1 MKKRKDNEKILS
13 GGISCELWKRKEIC
27 PKNQET
33 YNLDFFSSS
42 QFTVPQQR
50 TGSNYQEKMKK
61 GSNCRGLLLR
71 DSHEAA
77 SWVDLIVM
85 DGH

>member
-1 MKKRKDNEKILS
+1 MA
-13 GGISCELWKRKEIC
+13 W
-27 PKNQET
+27 
-33 YNLDFFSSS
+33 DFIPDPLM
-42 QFTVPQQR
+42 VNIQR

-85 DGH
+85 DGDYKSLFRLMTVSIIGNRQLLKDKLVSEVAV